1 MKEGKKNA
9 TKVVEKK
16 VEEEEE
22 EEEEEREEEEEE
34 SSDWRF
40 KRLVSVLMFYY
51 VGK

>member
-22 EEEEEREEEEEE
+22 EEEEE

>member
-9 TKVVEKK
+9 TKMVEKK

-22 EEEEEREEEEEE
+22 EEEEE

-40 KRLVSVLMFYY
+40 ERLVSVLMFYY

>member
-22 EEEEEREEEEEE
+22 EEEREEEEEE

-40 KRLVSVLMFYY
+40 ERLVSVLMFYY
-51 VGK
+51 VRK

>member
-9 TKVVEKK
+9 TKMVEKK

-22 EEEEEREEEEEE
+22 EEEEDEEEE

-40 KRLVSVLMFYY
+40 ERLVSVLMFYY

>member
-22 EEEEEREEEEEE
+22 EEEEEE

>member
-1 MKEGKKNA
+1 M
-9 TKVVEKK
+9 VEKK
-16 VEEEEE
+16 VEEE

-40 KRLVSVLMFYY
+40 KRLVSVLMFYH

>member
-22 EEEEEREEEEEE
+22 EEEEREEEEKE

>member
-22 EEEEEREEEEEE
+22 EEEEREEEEE

>member
-1 MKEGKKNA
+1 M
-9 TKVVEKK
+9 VEKR

-22 EEEEEREEEEEE
+22 EKEEEEEEEEE

-40 KRLVSVLMFYY
+40 ERLVSVLMFYY

>member
-1 MKEGKKNA
+1 MVEK
-9 TKVVEKK
+9 KVVEKK

-22 EEEEEREEEEEE
+22 EEEEE

-40 KRLVSVLMFYY
+40 ERLVSVLMFYY

>member
-22 EEEEEREEEEEE
+22 EAIRATGVWRAIFGVIE
-34 SSDWRF
+34 SF
-40 KRLVSVLMFYY
+40 
-51 VGK
+51 VGTTKQYL

>member
-1 MKEGKKNA
+1 M
-9 TKVVEKK
+9 VEKK

-22 EEEEEREEEEEE
+22 EEEGEEEEEEE

-40 KRLVSVLMFYY
+40 ERLVSVLMFYY

>member
-9 TKVVEKK
+9 TKLVEKK
-16 VEEEEE
+16 VEKEQ
-22 EEEEEREEEEEE
+22 EEEEEE

-40 KRLVSVLMFYY
+40 ERLVSVLMFYY

>member
-22 EEEEEREEEEEE
+22 EEEEEREEEE

-51 VGK
+51 LGK

>member
-9 TKVVEKK
+9 TKLVEKK
-16 VEEEEE
+16 VEEE
-22 EEEEEREEEEEE
+22 EEEEEE

>member
-16 VEEEEE
+16 VVEEEE
-22 EEEEEREEEEEE
+22 EEEEEE

-40 KRLVSVLMFYY
+40 ERLVSVLMFYY
-51 VGK
+51 IGK

>member
-9 TKVVEKK
+9 TKLVEKK
-16 VEEEEE
+16 VEEEE
-22 EEEEEREEEEEE
+22 EEEEEE

>member
-16 VEEEEE
+16 VEEE

>member
-9 TKVVEKK
+9 TKLVEKK
-16 VEEEEE
+16 V
-22 EEEEEREEEEEE
+22 EEEEE